1 MTSHYLK
8 RRKKNKK
15 SIEEKKPGLQSK
27 IKEE

>member
-8 RRKKNKK
+8 RRKKTKK
-15 SIEEKKPGLQSK
+15 NIEEKKPGLQSK

>member
-8 RRKKNKK
+8 RRKKKKK